1 MGMGFWDMVIIAIF
15 AGSIIALVA
24 IIGDILK
31 RRGVSKRELI
41 EIRDTL
47 STMQKDIDE
56 MKTNIANMVIQLDD
70 IKLS

>member
-1 MGMGFWDMVIIAIF
+1 MGMGLWDMIIIAIV
-15 AGSIIALVA
+15 AGSIIVLVA

-31 RRGVSKRELI
+31 RRGVSQRELV

-56 MKTNIANMVIQLDD
+56 MKTNIANMGMART
-70 IKLS
+70 

>member
-31 RRGVSKRELI
+31 RRGVSNRELI

>member
-47 STMQKDIDE
+47 FSRQ
-56 MKTNIANMVIQLDD
+56 
-70 IKLS
+70 

>member
-24 IIGDILK
+24 IIGNILK
-31 RRGVSKRELI
+31 RRGVSNRELI

-47 STMQKDIDE
+47 STMQKDIEE

>member
-41 EIRDTL
+41 EISDTL